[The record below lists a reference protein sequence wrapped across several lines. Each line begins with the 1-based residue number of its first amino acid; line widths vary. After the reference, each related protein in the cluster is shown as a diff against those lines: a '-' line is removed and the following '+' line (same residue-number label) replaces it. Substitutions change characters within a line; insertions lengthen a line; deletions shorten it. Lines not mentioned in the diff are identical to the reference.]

1 MTARVGV
8 IGTGW
13 WSTRAHLPA
22 LDADPEAEIVALA
35 DPDTG
40 NLGRAAERFGVGQ
53 TFGDAESMLAAVDL
67 DAAVIAVP
75 HALHAPIARACLER
89 GLHVL
94 LEKPMTIDPADAYDL
109 VDLADRQ
116 GLELILGYAW
126 HYNSQV
132 LAVRA
137 AIAQGRI
144 GEIEAVSCLFASIVR
159 ELYRGRPEPYRDVL
173 GYTLNTPRPETLRDT
188 ALSGGGQ
195 GQWQVT
201 HAAALLQWL
210 TGLEPVEVAAF
221 TANQDVGMDLV
232 DAVSVRFSNG
242 AIGAIVS
249 TGGVVPAQ
257 PECLEYR
264 IFGRAGHIL
273 FDVNGGTAALHLADG
288 SVEEFA
294 SIAPEQRYP
303 EWAPARNLVEVSVHG
318 AANGSPSWLGARTV
332 GLVDAMYRSAAD
344 GRATVPYRAPDAER
358 MSA

>member
-8 IGTGW
+8 IGVGW

-22 LDADPEAEIVALA
+22 LDADPEAEVVALA
-35 DPDTG
+35 DPDADG
-40 NLGRAAERFGVGQ
+40 LARAAERFGIGQ
-53 TFGDAESMLAAVDL
+53 TFEDAETMLAAVDL

-75 HALHAPIARACLER
+75 HALHAPVARACLER

-109 VDLADRQ
+109 VDLADRL
-116 GLELILGYAW
+116 GLGLIIGYGW
-126 HYNSQV
+126 HYNRQV

-144 GEIEAVSCLFASIVR
+144 GEIEAVSCLLASVVR
-159 ELYRGRPEPYRDVL
+159 ELFRGRPERYRDVL
-173 GYTLNTPRPETLRDT
+173 GYTLNTPRQATYGDT
-188 ALSGGGQ
+188 TMSGGGQ
-195 GQWQVT
+195 GQSQLT

-210 TGLEPVEVAAF
+210 TGLEPVEVTAF
-221 TANQDVGMDLV
+221 IADQDVGMDLV

-242 AIGAIVS
+242 ATGGIVS

-257 PECLEYR
+257 PECFEFR
-264 IFGRAGHIL
+264 IFGRAGHVML
-273 FDVNGGTAALHLADG
+273 DVNGGTASLHLADG

-294 SIAPEQRYP
+294 PIAPDQRYP

-344 GRATVPYRAPDAER
+344 GRATVPYGVTDAQR
-358 MSA
+358 SPG